1 MRPCNHKRTHDEAMH
16 SPPGSPPD
24 SPRANGPGTPGGDS
38 SAASQRTALYVG
50 RPLCE
55 SDYTLEG
62 RADEL
67 LSLEQLSLWL
77 ELRNTIKDELLR
89 YGFECYFESY
99 PAPDG
104 EHRLQMEAQLR
115 TTPASDSIQSHLQ
128 MFRDLLDR
136 DMYCRMLEGL
146 LQHVRA
152 RVLSGGRPIF
162 VADMVHL
169 ITAPDLEEPDPTIQ
183 DEASSSES
191 SFQSDDIFTS
201 TQHRLFAMFED
212 LLAEHAQ
219 HTCTRFERGLRAS
232 QVWRSMERGSTGE
245 AGSIIRRA
253 LLPNEVEPWQL
264 KLHDANMQQ
273 HIEDSPCLL
282 RNDACSGDA

>member
-1 MRPCNHKRTHDEAMH
+1 MRSGNLKRTHDEAIH

-24 SPRANGPGTPGGDS
+24 SPSANGPGTPGSGS
-38 SAASQRTALYVG
+38 SADSQRTALYLG
-50 RPLCE
+50 RPTCE

-77 ELRNTIKDELLR
+77 GLRNTTTDEILR
-89 YGFECYFESY
+89 FGFESYFELY

-104 EHRLQMEAQLR
+104 EHRLQLEERLR

-136 DMYCRMLEGL
+136 DAYCRMLEGL

-152 RVLSGGRPIF
+152 RVLSGGRRLFI
-162 VADMVHL
+162 ADMVHL
-169 ITAPDLEEPDPTIQ
+169 ISAPDMEEPDPTIR
-183 DEASSSES
+183 DEASESVS
-191 SFQSDDIFTS
+191 SFQSDEIFTS

-219 HTCTRFERGLRAS
+219 HTCTRFERRLRAN
-232 QVWRSMERGSTGE
+232 QVWQSMERGSRDE

-253 LLPNEVEPWQL
+253 LLPDEVEPWRH
-264 KLHDANMQQ
+264 KLHDADMQQ
-273 HIEDSPCLL
+273 HID
-282 RNDACSGDA
+282 D